1 MARLVG
7 VFVTLVLLMLGASLI
22 VGHFRQ
28 QAVLGQLAEINRGVT
43 NKSIEHRSVSARTDR
58 QRHWSQARASQK
70 HEFPVSGRTHTSPF
84 NAEGALDH
92 ANWTGIEITALQI
105 NRCPHTPEEILFCL

>member
-28 QAVLGQLAEINRGVT
+28 QAVLGQLAEMNRGVT
-43 NKSIEHRSVSARTDR
+43 NESIEHRSVMPE
-58 QRHWSQARASQK
+58 QAVTVHCVR
-70 HEFPVSGRTHTSPF
+70 GR
-84 NAEGALDH
+84 G
-92 ANWTGIEITALQI
+92 NWEKVQ
-105 NRCPHTPEEILFCL
+105 

>member
-22 VGHFRQ
+22 VGHFLQ
-28 QAVLGQLAEINRGVT
+28 QAVLGQLAEMNRGVT
-43 NKSIEHRSVSARTDR
+43 NESIEHRSVSARTDR

-84 NAEGALDH
+84 DAEELLITPIGPALK
-92 ANWTGIEITALQI
+92 
-105 NRCPHTPEEILFCL
+105 